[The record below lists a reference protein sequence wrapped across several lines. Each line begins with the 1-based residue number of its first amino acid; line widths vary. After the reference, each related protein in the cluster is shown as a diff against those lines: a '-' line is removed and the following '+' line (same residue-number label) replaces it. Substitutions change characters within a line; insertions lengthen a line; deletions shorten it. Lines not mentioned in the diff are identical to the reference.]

1 MNKKYNYFLF
11 QLHSY
16 KKLNGTNKA
25 RVLYMKKNIFRT
37 GRRDISTFLVL
48 LLLSFLL
55 FCIRLF

>member
-25 RVLYMKKNIFRT
+25 RVLYMKKIYLEQVEE
-37 GRRDISTFLVL
+37 IY
-48 LLLSFLL
+48 LL
-55 FCIRLF
+55 F